1 MEKHV
6 ILCLTHGKTCDM
18 IIITHG
24 KTCVNIKS
32 KRK

>member
-1 MEKHV
+1 MQKHV
-6 ILCLTHGKTCDM
+6 NLYLTHGNTCDM
-18 IIITHG
+18 IIVTHG